1 MKIISKNALD
11 FTLTAEMI
19 SPKEGIKKFSAN
31 WEFGKVELLA
41 KRLGNLQFYHSKLEG
56 KGEDELVVIIKEPAI
71 LLTCSLHGKLDIRVK
86 GLGDLTFHERG
97 FNLVYAPIWSAEVV
111 IRANQ
116 QEVILIEVPL
126 SLLQENQEHFPLLD
140 AFIAMVQLDRPC
152 KLMRLNQ
159 VADRAMLHK
168 LEMVINTP
176 NDDEKLIWLNSAIHY
191 GLELTMRHPLKRIP
205 RLSEDEIVK
214 MYKVKEMILNQLNK
228 TYTLKELS
236 EKVNI
241 NILRLKKDF
250 RKIFGLTPAALQTE
264 QRMKKAAEL
273 LSTSRTYT
281 ILQVAETVGYKY
293 HTDFTRAFK
302 HFYGFSPKVL
312 SKKAPRY

>member
-19 SPKEGIKKFSAN
+19 APKEGIKKFNAN
-31 WEFGKVELLA
+31 WEFGKVDLLA
-41 KRLGNLQFYHSKLEG
+41 KRLEHLRYYHCQIQG
-56 KGEDELVVIIKEPAI
+56 RGDDELVVIIKEPAI
-71 LLTCSLHGKLDIRVK
+71 LLVCSLHGKVDARVK

-97 FNLVYAPIWSAEVV
+97 FNVLYSPIWSAEVV
-111 IRANQ
+111 IRNAKQ
-116 QEVILIEVPL
+116 DVFLIEIPL
-126 SLLQENQEHFPLLD
+126 SMLQEKQHNFPLLE
-140 AFIAMVQLDRPC
+140 AFTAMIELDRSC

-168 LEMVINTP
+168 IEMVINTQQ
-176 NDDEKLIWLNSAIHY
+176 DEEKLIWLNSVISYA
-191 GLELTMRHPLKRIP
+191 LELSMRHPVKRIP
-205 RLSEDEIVK
+205 RLTEEEIHK
-214 MYKVKEMILNQLNK
+214 MYRVKDMILNQLHK

-236 EKVNI
+236 ERVNI

>member
-31 WEFGKVELLA
+31 WEFGNVNLLA
-41 KRLGNLQFYHSKLEG
+41 KRIGAFQYYHSKIVG
-56 KGEDELVVIIKEPAI
+56 KGDDELVVIIKEPAI
-71 LLTCSLHGKLDIRVK
+71 LMSCSLHGKLDVRAK

-97 FNLVYAPIWSAEVV
+97 FNFVFAPVWSAE
-111 IRANQ
+111 IIIKAAQ
-116 QEVILIEVPL
+116 QEVLLIEVPL
-126 SLLQENQEHFPLLD
+126 SLLQEQQHNFPLLES
-140 AFIAMVQLDRPC
+140 FIAMMELDRPC

-159 VADRAMLHK
+159 IADRAMLHK
-168 LEMVINTP
+168 MEMLINTP
-176 NDDEKLIWLNSAIHY
+176 LDEEKEIWINSIIQY
-191 GLELTMRHPLKRIP
+191 GLELTMRHPIKRIP
-205 RLSEDEIVK
+205 RLSEEEIFK
-214 MYKVKEMILNQLNK
+214 MYKVKEMILNQLNR

-236 EKVNI
+236 EKVGI

-273 LSTSRTYT
+273 LSTNRTYT